1 MTRESKDRIGKWVGV
16 VVGVFGLGFGGVVG
30 APKCSELETRA
41 HAAST
46 YVTREDAVTEHSQA
60 HTERSLMH
68 LQITEL
74 QRSNDMITTPL
85 RSSLRSRTRRC
96 ASPSTA
102 YGVSFVA
109 KTVSSR
115 PHGCG
120 RVN

>member
-74 QRSNDMITTPL
+74 QRSNDKDHDAFKKQLEESNKAL
-85 RSSLRSRTRRC
+85 RQSLDRIWRELRRKD
-96 ASPSTA
+96 
-102 YGVSFVA
+102 GIE
-109 KTVSSR
+109 
-115 PHGCG
+115 
-120 RVN
+120 